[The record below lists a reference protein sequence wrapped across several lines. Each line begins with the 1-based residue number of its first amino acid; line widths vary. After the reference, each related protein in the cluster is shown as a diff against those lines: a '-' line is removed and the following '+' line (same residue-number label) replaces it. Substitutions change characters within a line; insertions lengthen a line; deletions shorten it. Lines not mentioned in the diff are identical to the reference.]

1 VVQLRRNF
9 GKAAAYSAGFD
20 NSRGEIVI
28 TMDTD
33 LQDDPAEIP
42 LFLDEIDRGFDLV
55 VGWKFE
61 GKGPFGK
68 SLPSKFFNKVVNT
81 ITGIPLHDFNCPFKA
96 YRSEVLRE
104 IHVYGELHRYIPV
117 LANARGFTLSEIK
130 IKNLPRKSGE
140 SKYGLE
146 RYLRGMLDLLTISF
160 ITRFARRPMHLIGLG
175 GLVALTFGVG
185 IIGSL
190 ILAHVMYVLE
200 IVADKS
206 WNLHDR
212 PVLTLGVLLMV
223 VGVQLFSIGL
233 LGELLVKRVGAETPD
248 RSYSVRRIVE
258 DPTDE

>member
-1 VVQLRRNF
+1 
-9 GKAAAYSAGFD
+9 
-20 NSRGEIVI
+20 
-28 TMDTD
+28 
-33 LQDDPAEIP
+33 
-42 LFLDEIDRGFDLV
+42 
-55 VGWKFE
+55 
-61 GKGPFGK
+61 
-68 SLPSKFFNKVVNT
+68 
-81 ITGIPLHDFNCPFKA
+81 
-96 YRSEVLRE
+96 
-104 IHVYGELHRYIPV
+104 
-117 LANARGFTLSEIK
+117 
-130 IKNLPRKSGE
+130 
-140 SKYGLE
+140 
-146 RYLRGMLDLLTISF
+146 MLDLLTISF

-190 ILAHVMYVLE
+190 ILAHVMYVFE

>member
-1 VVQLRRNF
+1 
-9 GKAAAYSAGFD
+9 
-20 NSRGEIVI
+20 
-28 TMDTD
+28 M
-33 LQDDPAEIP
+33 
-42 LFLDEIDRGFDLV
+42 
-55 VGWKFE
+55 
-61 GKGPFGK
+61 
-68 SLPSKFFNKVVNT
+68 
-81 ITGIPLHDFNCPFKA
+81 
-96 YRSEVLRE
+96 LRE

-130 IKNLPRKSGE
+130 FKNLPRKSGE

-175 GLVALTFGVG
+175 GLVALTFGGG

-190 ILAHVMYVLE
+190 ILAHVMYVFD

-233 LGELLVKRVGAETPD
+233 LGELLVKRVGAKTPD